1 MEDSDSPNVQ
11 SGKFFHHIAYIYLVL
26 TEAIIF
32 LNCADIADGE
42 GTLGSPSLRRGYRNE
57 DDEEDD
63 EDEDAISRNE
73 ANANSEEVASARTG
87 GRNKRKNFKPR
98 NIVYNAEN
106 EAGEVSM
113 NNNNNNVNNNINDE
127 EDDNSE
133 DSSTCLPLNLSAG
146 SEVSMVG
153 RKSLLPRRLDMTSSP
168 IDLSVQNP
176 AFVESET
183 RGGNLSVVRPEI
195 LFGELGNKYT
205 AADLFP
211 NFPVPPMMVR
221 QGLAA
226 LVAAQSSSD
235 RSAASESMHEALQE
249 VLKLYGVPA
258 ELAEAILKNANN
270 VTPGK
275 TF

>member
-1 MEDSDSPNVQ
+1 M
-11 SGKFFHHIAYIYLVL
+11 
-26 TEAIIF
+26 
-32 LNCADIADGE
+32 
-42 GTLGSPSLRRGYRNE
+42 GSPGIRRVYRNE
-57 DDEEDD
+57 DDEED
-63 EDEDAISRNE
+63 EDDDDAISRNE

-106 EAGEVSM
+106 ETNEVSM
-113 NNNNNNVNNNINDE
+113 NNNNNSLNNNINDE

-176 AFVESET
+176 EAES

-195 LFGELGNKYT
+195 LFGELGNKYS
-205 AADLFP
+205 ASDLFP
-211 NFPVPPMMVR
+211 HLPMPPMMVR
-221 QGLAA
+221 QSLAA

-235 RSAASESMHEALQE
+235 RLSASESMQEALQE
-249 VLKLYGVPA
+249 VLKLYGVPS
-258 ELAEAILKNANN
+258 ELAEAILKNASN

-275 TF
+275 TQSFHQK